1 MTWTRKKG
9 KKSWSEAALRTFVYD
24 FWASRSTKTRSV
36 NFQPR
41 RKRKQKREA
50 KLRLKNGKNIE
61 ANLRFALLY
70 SISELPAPTR
80 SKIFG
85 RSEPRRKGKQ
95 IQKREAK
102 ISVKK
107 REEILKR
114 SCASRFNLRFLSFQ
128 LNSDQVCKFS
138 AERLVGPKRPWPGP
152 FYWSA
157 PTGLGVPTH
166 RNTHR
171 EAGGPQRSLA
181 SRFWILFAL
190 KIMSRSEARPKK
202 KRRIK
207 ARSKASRQETIFMF
221 ILREVSKS
229 SLPSPELSSPR
240 KRNRNRRCI
249 FFASFA
255 REPDLRF
262 DSGAAR
268 RQKFCWA

>member
-80 SKIFG
+80 CKIFS

-102 ISVKK
+102 LSVKK
-107 REEILKR
+107 GKKSWSEAALRAFIFDFW
-114 SCASRFNLRFLSFQ
+114 ASSSTQTKSVNFQPKDLSGQ
-128 LNSDQVCKFS
+128 K
-138 AERLVGPKRPWPGP
+138 GPGP
-152 FYWSA
+152 
-157 PTGLGVPTH
+157 GLFID
-166 RNTHR
+166 
-171 EAGGPQRSLA
+171 LA
-181 SRFWILFAL
+181 
-190 KIMSRSEARPKK
+190 
-202 KRRIK
+202 
-207 ARSKASRQETIFMF
+207 
-221 ILREVSKS
+221 LR
-229 SLPSPELSSPR
+229 
-240 KRNRNRRCI
+240 
-249 FFASFA
+249 A
-255 REPDLRF
+255 
-262 DSGAAR
+262 
-268 RQKFCWA
+268 